1 MQASPIRRLS
11 LAGTGDYIFE
21 VRIFRSGEQMQWRAI
36 LAFLISAERPRAITP
51 TGFPEGWLTR
61 RAPRFWGGATP
72 RRPPPRPTIKAS
84 TTGTRG
90 LFTPVLVLTA
100 SSWEA
105 CSAADGFS
113 DMSFF
118 LLSFR
123 EIIPKSNYIP
133 QTNKAIPP
141 ELEGYLLCYHG
152 GIGGEMLCRPSRAK
166 NFLDKYAVFIE

>member
-1 MQASPIRRLS
+1 VESDTGLS
-11 LAGTGDYIFE
+11 HLCGAAQSHNTN
-21 VRIFRSGEQMQWRAI
+21 RI
-36 LAFLISAERPRAITP
+36 
-51 TGFPEGWLTR
+51 
-61 RAPRFWGGATP
+61 P
-72 RRPPPRPTIKAS
+72 RRVVNPASTQILGRCNPQAAAPRPTIKAS

-118 LLSFR
+118 ILSFR